1 MDYGFDWEGFSAL
14 EHRFIYHAEGGA
26 GGAREAVEKAS
37 ELLVHADKLWIAH
50 ERLGEILHYSEQ
62 EERAALRNGRD
73 TSQLRAYNHTLR
85 AILALFDTSPH
96 RAPHKPKVHTGM
108 N

>member
-1 MDYGFDWEGFSAL
+1 MDFGFDWEGFAAL
-14 EHRFIYHAEGGA
+14 EHRSAYHAEGGA

-62 EERAALRNGRD
+62 EERSALRNGRD
-73 TSQLRAYNHTLR
+73 ISDLIAYNHTLR
-85 AILALFDTSPH
+85 AVLALFDTSPQ